1 MNRLDHLWAESIQK
15 ELDDGRL
22 AYGHRA
28 THLRRSQSTLSPRFA
43 WVSAIAE
50 FRSDVRANPSL
61 ALICT
66 IGGFALGLLSIAV
79 PAIIVVRM
87 S

>member
-1 MNRLDHLWAESIQK
+1 
-15 ELDDGRL
+15 
-22 AYGHRA
+22 
-28 THLRRSQSTLSPRFA
+28 LSPRFA

-50 FRSDVRANPSL
+50 FCSDIRSNPQL

-66 IGGFALGLLSIAV
+66 IFGFALGLLSIAI
-79 PAIIVVRM
+79 PAIIVVRI